1 MFRVCSQP
9 AVAGLVATIQLKLN
23 GVANSA
29 IRLATAVREA
39 EVMEALTRTAPFLH
53 RSLVKRLHM
62 RQVPRLHFL
71 IDHSIAEGARMTHRL
86 REIAQSEGR
95 ELSGAPSAPS
105 APSASPVSPAPADD

>member
-1 MFRVCSQP
+1 MD
-9 AVAGLVATIQLKLN
+9 VAPDLSTARIHVS
-23 GVANSA
+23 VM
-29 IRLATAVREA
+29 ATAVREA